1 MVKENLFMIKT
12 KTLKINLDGEIHTC
26 DIGSDET
33 ILEAAL
39 ENDIDIPFSCQSGVC
54 TACQAKVKS
63 GTTQMDVSDGLSDED
78 INDNYVLCCQAYAT
92 SDLLEIE
99 ID

>member
-1 MVKENLFMIKT
+1 MSKT
-12 KTLKINLDGEIHTC
+12 NTLKINLDGEIHTC
-26 DIGSDET
+26 NIGSDET
-33 ILEAAL
+33 ILDAAL

-63 GTTQMDVSDGLSDED
+63 GAAKMDVSDGLSDDD
-78 INDNYVLCCQAYAT
+78 IEDNYIICCQAYET

>member
-1 MVKENLFMIKT
+1 MIDT
-12 KTLKINLDGEIHTC
+12 KILKVNLDGEIHTC
-26 DIGSDET
+26 NIGSDET

-63 GTTQMDVSDGLSDED
+63 GATKMDVSDGLSDED
-78 INDNYVLCCQAYAT
+78 IKDNYVLCCQAYAT

>member
-1 MVKENLFMIKT
+1 MIKT
-12 KTLKINLDGEIHTC
+12 KTLKVNLDGELHTC

-78 INDNYVLCCQAYAT
+78 INDNYVLCCQAYST

>member
-1 MVKENLFMIKT
+1 MIKT
-12 KTLKINLDGEIHTC
+12 KTLKVNLDGELHTC

>member
-1 MVKENLFMIKT
+1 MIKT
-12 KTLKINLDGEIHTC
+12 KTLKVNLDGEIHTC

-78 INDNYVLCCQAYAT
+78 INDNYVLCCQAYST